1 MPVRQKDA
9 QRALELLQQYR
20 VKLDQRQQN
29 QSQSKQAPV
38 EEDRQLQQSLD
49 RVINVFQ
56 SQLFNA
62 LLDIQEY
69 YELTILADSNCSLDQ
84 LDSPEK
90 LPATLDLPAEP
101 TAQQQPSSG
110 ALSPQVSGEP
120 SQPKPLASKPR
131 SIKSPAPP
139 VPSATKTSPPGISQV
154 QPAKVKYRAPLPPVQ
169 NGASKSSEAKSPKI
183 SSTSAA
189 ASFNFFGNK
198 KESPTSPN
206 NTSPVLSMNG
216 SKSQVTDTGLGLS
229 SESTTPP
236 NPNLVTV
243 SALVSSTIQ
252 GIVSQTSPA
261 KDTPTTTTPSTSPVL
276 SQTPIVYSPLET
288 NKDPELAKV
297 TPSKNPVSPIRGRLT
312 FDDQPPTSPPG
323 KLYKKTNQK
332 PSSPGPVEVTSTIPS
347 HGPAHSRPATSP
359 LTPNKVESPE
369 IPFDDEA
376 WPHPE
381 GERLS
386 DVQAPPFSS
395 LYSQSHAYYQA
406 NPPPVV
412 VNTDSVD
419 TPPYVNGTEADYEY
433 EEITLERGNSGLGFS
448 IAGGTDNPH
457 IGEDPSIF
465 ITKIIPGGAAAQNGR
480 LRVNDCIVRVNET
493 DVREVTHSGAVEALK
508 EAGGLVR
515 LCIRRRRSLAERV
528 MDIKLVKGPKGLG
541 FSIAG
546 GVGNQHVPGDNS
558 IYVTKVIEGGAAH
571 KDGRLQIGDKLVAVN
586 GACLEEV
593 THEEAVAALKSTPD
607 VVYLRVAKQSSL
619 FINDNFPPPDVTN
632 SYSPHQD
639 NHISPYLSGSQSV
652 SPAPLTTP
660 RYSPLPRTMTG
671 DEDVPREPRRV
682 VLQRGSTGLGFN
694 IVGGEDGEG
703 IFISF
708 ILAGGPADLCGELR
722 KGDRILSV
730 NGVDLSS
737 ATHEQAAAALK
748 NAGQTV
754 TIVAQ
759 YRPEEYSRF
768 EAKIH
773 DLREQMM
780 TSSVSS
786 SSTSLRSTQK
796 RTLYVRALFDY
807 DGSAAD
813 LTTTNQALP
822 FHFGDILHVSSAG
835 EEEWWPARH
844 LSPPPPNCP
853 EVGVIPSRRRAEKK
867 ERSRLKTV
875 RVNRSQERSDQ
886 DEKGGLEEAL
896 LTYEPVMQQEVN
908 YTRPVIILGPMKDR
922 INDDLISEF
931 PEKFGSCVPHTTR
944 PRRDYEV
951 DGRDYHFMS
960 SRELM
965 EQEIQEHKFIEA
977 GQYNN
982 HLYGTSIQ
990 SVKEVAEKGKH
1001 CILDV
1006 SGNAIKRLQLAGLHP
1021 IAIFVRPRNVDNIL
1035 EMNKRLTEEQARKT
1049 FDRAVK
1055 LEQEFTE
1062 FFTGIVQGLTLEE
1075 VYSQVKQ
1082 IIEEQSGPYI
1092 WVTTKERL

>member
-20 VKLDQRQQN
+20 TKLDQRQQN
-29 QSQSKQAPV
+29 QGRAKQGLV
-38 EEDRQLQQSLD
+38 EEDDQLQQSLD

-56 SQLFNA
+56 SQLFSA

-69 YELTILADSNCSLDQ
+69 YELTILQDSKGSVVQTDG
-84 LDSPEK
+84 PWT
-90 LPATLDLPAEP
+90 LPAPCNLPSEPSAEP
-101 TAQQQPSSG
+101 Q
-110 ALSPQVSGEP
+110 ALSGPLSSQASGGP
-120 SQPKPLASKPR
+120 SQPKPLTYRPK

-139 VPSATKTSPPGISQV
+139 IPSGIPTTKPSSPTTQSITPPS

-169 NGASKSSEAKSPKI
+169 PGATKSLASDTPKPSSPSAATVTVNGAENP
-183 SSTSAA
+183 
-189 ASFNFFGNK
+189 
-198 KESPTSPN
+198 
-206 NTSPVLSMNG
+206 NG
-216 SKSQVTDTGLGLS
+216 STKPPPEVSLNGTKPQLTATNSLS
-229 SESTTPP
+229 SESSISSASPQKSSVSP
-236 NPNLVTV
+236 DLNLVTV

-252 GIVSQTSPA
+252 GFVPPTSPD
-261 KDTPTTTTPSTSPVL
+261 KLTPTSSGLSRVTDDTTISTAHATS
-276 SQTPIVYSPLET
+276 
-288 NKDPELAKV
+288 KDPGVHRV
-297 TPSKNPVSPIRGRLT
+297 TPSMSPTSPNHGKFT
-312 FDDQPPTSPPG
+312 FSSRSPTSPPG
-323 KLYKKTNQK
+323 ALTKGAHLSPT
-332 PSSPGPVEVTSTIPS
+332 SPGPETVTSPS
-347 HGPAHSRPATSP
+347 HGPVSPRSAIGP
-359 LTPNKVESPE
+359 LTPNK
-369 IPFDDEA
+369 
-376 WPHPE
+376 
-381 GERLS
+381 
-386 DVQAPPFSS
+386 
-395 LYSQSHAYYQA
+395 A

-480 LRVNDCIVRVNET
+480 LRVNDCIVRVNEA

-515 LCIRRRRSLAERV
+515 LCIRRRKSLTERI

-558 IYVTKVIEGGAAH
+558 IYVTKIIEGGAAH

-586 GACLEEV
+586 AACLEEV

-607 VVYLRVAKQSSL
+607 VVYLRVAKHTSL

-639 NHISPYLSGSQSV
+639 NHISPYMSGSQSV

-660 RYSPLPRTMTG
+660 RYSPLPRAMTG
-671 DEDVPREPRRV
+671 DDDIPREPRRV

-730 NGVDLSS
+730 NGVDLST

-807 DGSAAD
+807 DGSASD
-813 LTTTNQALP
+813 LTTPNQALP

-875 RVNRSQERSDQ
+875 RVTRSQDRSDQ
-886 DEKGGLEEAL
+886 DDKELVTSGTSDSESCSSGQEETL
-896 LTYEPVMQQEVN
+896 LTYQPVMQQEVN
-908 YTRPVIILGPMKDR
+908 YTRPVIVLGPMKDR
-922 INDDLISEF
+922 VNDDLISEF
-931 PEKFGSCVPHTTR
+931 PDKFGSCVPHTTR

-965 EQEIQEHKFIEA
+965 EREIQDHKFIEA

-1021 IAIFVRPRNVDNIL
+1021 IAIFIRPRNVDNIL
-1035 EMNKRLTEEQARKT
+1035 EMNKRFTEEQARKT

-1055 LEQEFTE
+1055 LEHEFTE
-1062 FFTGIVQGLTLEE
+1062 YFTAVVQGSTLEE
-1075 VYSQVKQ
+1075 VYTQVKQ
-1082 IIEEQSGPYI
+1082 VIEEQSGPYI
-1092 WVTTKERL
+1092 WVPTKERL